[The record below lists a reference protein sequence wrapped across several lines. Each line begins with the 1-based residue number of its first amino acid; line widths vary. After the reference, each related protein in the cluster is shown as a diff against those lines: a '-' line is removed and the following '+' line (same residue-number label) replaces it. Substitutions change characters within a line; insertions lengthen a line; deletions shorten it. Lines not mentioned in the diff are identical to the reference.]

1 MSWPMYELFEN
12 GNYIC
17 EENIKLVTDFIC
29 TNLINWS
36 PNRSYYQCQ
45 YNYVTKLFHACKWR
59 KKHGFCAIAKKG
71 EAICWDELVTFC
83 GDKAHKTCICSLV

>member
-1 MSWPMYELFEN
+1 MSWAMYELFEN

-29 TNLINWS
+29 ANLINWS
-36 PNRSYYQCQ
+36 PNRSYYQCHH
-45 YNYVTKLFHACKWR
+45 YVTKLYHACKWI
-59 KKHGFCAIAKKG
+59 KEHGFCAIAKKG
-71 EAICWDELVTFC
+71 EAICGDKLVKFL